1 MLNRTTY
8 AGNDGINDG
17 VKGGSDADGE
27 LSDDY
32 SEWDD
37 YGPDGI
43 HISEAERQQLQTEH
57 EKYVTELIEEVG
69 EPTAE
74 EEAEAEAWWRP
85 ISEHL
90 RKGSSG

>member
-1 MLNRTTY
+1 MSASPSTN
-8 AGNDGINDG
+8 AGG
-17 VKGGSDADGE
+17 V
-27 LSDDY
+27 LPDDD

-37 YGPDGI
+37 YVPDGI
-43 HISEAERQQLQTEH
+43 HISEAERQRIQAEH

-74 EEAEAEAWWRP
+74 EAAEAEAWWSP